1 MNQHP
6 VIPGRHP
13 GRTLA
18 AFLVL
23 LACLA
28 WSGVRAPVAA
38 QNPPVLTLDEAIER
52 ALATH
57 PAAVSGLASVDV
69 ARADRLQARGAL
81 LPSLTA
87 NGVYGNSSNQRF
99 DQTTGQLVSESY
111 TAQVQASYE
120 LFGGGRRLVG
130 LRAAG
135 AEVGAAEAENRAQR
149 FQTVLDV
156 TERFFAAA
164 AADDLVLVAEQRLE
178 RARQQLSFAEIRLEL
193 GTSTTSDLLRAQ
205 IEVGNAELAVL
216 EARNDQRRSVL
227 ELGRVVGLDTEARP
241 SPDALPTTAPELP
254 PVEELIDRA
263 ARAAP
268 DVMAADATVKSRSA
282 ARLASYSTYLP
293 TLRLTGGYDWFAF
306 EFPPDQESWNLRLIA
321 SVPLFNG
328 FQREAT
334 VDRAQAAQR
343 VAEAQAND
351 TRRRVRVEVEAA
363 AFEIASA
370 RTTVEISRRATELA
384 REDLRVQEE
393 RYQIGAST
401 ILDLQTSQVSL
412 ADAEVAVV
420 RARQALGSSVA
431 RLEAILGESLR

>member
-1 MNQHP
+1 
-6 VIPGRHP
+6 
-13 GRTLA
+13 
-18 AFLVL
+18 
-23 LACLA
+23 
-28 WSGVRAPVAA
+28 
-38 QNPPVLTLDEAIER
+38 
-52 ALATH
+52 
-57 PAAVSGLASVDV
+57 
-69 ARADRLQARGAL
+69 
-81 LPSLTA
+81 
-87 NGVYGNSSNQRF
+87 
-99 DQTTGQLVSESY
+99 
-111 TAQVQASYE
+111 
-120 LFGGGRRLVG
+120 
-130 LRAAG
+130 
-135 AEVGAAEAENRAQR
+135 
-149 FQTVLDV
+149 
-156 TERFFAAA
+156 
-164 AADDLVLVAEQRLE
+164 
-178 RARQQLSFAEIRLEL
+178 
-193 GTSTTSDLLRAQ
+193 
-205 IEVGNAELAVL
+205 
-216 EARNDQRRSVL
+216 
-227 ELGRVVGLDTEARP
+227 VVGLDTEARP

-401 ILDLQTSQVSL
+401 ILDLQTSQVAL